1 MISKNF
7 FKRAKNELEGVIRP
21 QKSENERAITTGSRH
36 GRELRFLRTAIPFR
50 SATEI

>member
-21 QKSENERAITTGSRH
+21 QKSENER
-36 GRELRFLRTAIPFR
+36 ENKKKWLCC
-50 SATEI
+50 